1 MLLPDNSRRIYH
13 NLKQRKVLS
22 LMQRKQTKIIATI
35 SDRRCDPEFIDS
47 LYHAGMNVVR
57 LNTAHQTPEDTLKII
72 TNVRKVSDEI
82 ALLLDTKGPEIRT
95 AGIGEDI
102 TLAAGETITLTRDKS
117 GEDSFYTSFPGLIT
131 ELETGAKILIDDGA
145 TRLKVIRKNTDS
157 ILCEAPEGGII
168 GNRKSL
174 NVPGVHLSLPSLTAK
189 DREYIEFAVEHDIDF
204 IAHSF
209 VRNRDD
215 VMAVQSILDTHNS
228 PAKIIAKIE
237 NREGI
242 DNLEEILDCV
252 YGIMIA
258 RGDLGIEIP
267 AAEVP
272 LIQKQIIDRCIT
284 RARPVITATQMLH
297 SMIDNP
303 RPTRAEV
310 SDIANAV
317 LDGTDAIMLSG
328 ETAYGKYP
336 LEAVR
341 TMYDIACR
349 IEESRE
355 KLREHK
361 FTSPEP
367 SHRVSNYLART
378 AVHSALDLGVSAIL
392 SDTTSGYSARYVASY
407 RSKVPVCARTHDKR
421 IVRELALSYGIIPF
435 YTERSQNTDTLVMQ
449 SMSQLITRKI
459 VTETDMVLILASSP
473 DRLHGANLL
482 EINTP
487 HNCLHK

>member
-1 MLLPDNSRRIYH
+1 
-13 NLKQRKVLS
+13 
-22 LMQRKQTKIIATI
+22 MQRKQTKIIATI
-35 SDRRCDPEFIDS
+35 SDRRCDPEFIES
-47 LYHAGMNVVR
+47 LYRAGMNVVR

-95 AGIGEDI
+95 AEIEEDI
-102 TLAAGETITLTRDKS
+102 TLSPGDTIALTREKKGDN
-117 GEDSFYTSFPGLIT
+117 SFCTSFPGLIE
-131 ELETGAKILIDDGA
+131 ELEAGTKILIDDGA
-145 TRLKVIRKNTDS
+145 TQLNVIRKDTDTL
-157 ILCEAPEGGII
+157 ICEAPDGGII

-174 NVPGVHLSLPSLTAK
+174 NVPGVHLSLPSLTTK

-228 PAKIIAKIE
+228 PVKIIAKIE
-237 NREGI
+237 NQEGI
-242 DNLEEILDCV
+242 DNLDEILDCV

-258 RGDLGIEIP
+258 RGDLGIEVP

-272 LIQKQIIDRCIT
+272 LIQKQIIDCCIT

-328 ETAYGKYP
+328 ETAYGRYP
-336 LEAVR
+336 LEAVS
-341 TMYDIACR
+341 TMYSIACR
-349 IEESRE
+349 IEKSRE

-361 FTSPEP
+361 FSSTEAN
-367 SHRVSNYLART
+367 HRVSNYLART

-392 SDTTSGYSARYVASY
+392 SDTISGCSARYVASY

-421 IVRELALSYGIIPF
+421 VVRELALSYGIIPF
-435 YTERSQNTDTLVMQ
+435 YTERSQNTDSLVVQ
-449 SMSQLITRKI
+449 SMSQLIAREI
-459 VTETDMVLILASSP
+459 VSTSDLVLILASSP
-473 DRLHGANLL
+473 DRCSGANLI

-487 HNCLHK
+487 QNCLNK